1 MTSVSASVPTSAFRS
16 DIQMSPELFDELTTA
31 VQMIQEIQNIVGSN
45 FATKGG
51 ANYLENYNPL
61 QDDGFKGIFTP
72 GIGQTIFGSGLIL
85 EQFVTDDSLPTR
97 MCTSIGGFV
106 IGTFT
111 NSGGKKI
118 QAYREAFNLIKDKF
132 HLRLNTPLIKGDGD
146 TISDIG
152 PFYSINHPKFPNIGT
167 SPVLT
172 KTEDYI
178 PFDVCIRLWNEFRT
192 LYAV

>member
-1 MTSVSASVPTSAFRS
+1 MTSVSAPASTSASGS
-16 DIQMSPELFDELTTA
+16 DIQMSQELFDELATA
-31 VQMIQEIQNIVGSN
+31 VQMIQEIQKIVGNN
-45 FATKGG
+45 FATNGG
-51 ANYLENYNPL
+51 ANYLKNYNPL
-61 QDDGFKGIFTP
+61 CDDGFKGIFTP
-72 GIGQTIFGSGLIL
+72 GIGQTNFGSGLIL

-132 HLRLNTPLIKGDGD
+132 HLKLNIPLIKGDGD

-152 PFYSINHPKFPNIGT
+152 PFYSINHPKYPNIGT
-167 SPVLT
+167 APILAKT
-172 KTEDYI
+172 KDYI